1 MIPLDGLSFIK
12 TVVISHRDINKQAL
26 GQKKKKKKK
35 KKSEII
41 VPGVAANMLLEKSI
55 PWNST

>member
-12 TVVISHRDINKQAL
+12 TVVISHRDINKQVL
-26 GQKKKKKKK
+26 DQKKK

-41 VPGVAANMLLEKSI
+41 VIGVAANMLLEKYI

>member
-26 GQKKKKKKK
+26 GQKKKK
-35 KKSEII
+35 SEII

>member
-12 TVVISHRDINKQAL
+12 TVVISHRDINKQVL
-26 GQKKKKKKK
+26 DQKKKKK

-41 VPGVAANMLLEKSI
+41 VIGVAANMLLEKYI

>member
-12 TVVISHRDINKQAL
+12 TVVISHRDINKQVL
-26 GQKKKKKKK
+26 DQKKKK

-41 VPGVAANMLLEKSI
+41 VIGVAANMLLEKYI

>member
-12 TVVISHRDINKQAL
+12 TVVISHRHINKQVL
-26 GQKKKKKKK
+26 DQKKKKK

-41 VPGVAANMLLEKSI
+41 VIGVAANMLLEKYI